1 MIGIIKIAA
10 LGAALSYGG
19 ALVYDLPVR
28 KLETA
33 VSGKYQDRIPAS
45 DDVPIASTGPIE
57 RPTAFVEAQG
67 AGKGDRLTALQ
78 EPAARLTTIESREGE
93 NTSVLV
99 RRPQTI
105 IAQR

>member
-10 LGAALSYGG
+10 VGAALSYGG

-33 VSGKYQDRIPAS
+33 VSSKYQDRIPSS
-45 DDVPIASTGPIE
+45 DDAPIATTRHIE
-57 RPTAFVEAQG
+57 QPTALIEATST
-67 AGKGDRLTALQ
+67 GKGDRLTVRQ
-78 EPAARLTTIESREGE
+78 EPTARLVTIESREGE
-93 NTSVLV
+93 NTSILV
-99 RRPQTI
+99 RQPQTI

>member
-10 LGAALSYGG
+10 VGAALSYGG

-45 DDVPIASTGPIE
+45 DDAPIASTGPIE
-57 RPTAFVEAQG
+57 QPTAVAEAAG
-67 AGKGDRLTALQ
+67 AGKGDRQTVLH
-78 EPAARLTTIESREGE
+78 EPAARLITIESREGE

-99 RRPQTI
+99 RLPQTI
-105 IAQR
+105 VAQR